1 MIADKKHIFALR
13 FCSLILLAK
22 KVADVNSRIEIV
34 LITAA
39 NDIVKNNLNL
49 ELIIKL
55 LRMHQ
60 LLQIVAKYM
69 IIQRCTKE

>member
-1 MIADKKHIFALR
+1 M
-13 FCSLILLAK
+13 
-22 KVADVNSRIEIV
+22 V

-49 ELIIKL
+49 ELILKP

-60 LLQIVAKYM
+60 LLHIVAKYM
-69 IIQRCTKE
+69 S

>member
-1 MIADKKHIFALR
+1 MPQING
-13 FCSLILLAK
+13 CELANK
-22 KVADVNSRIEIV
+22 ITDMNSRIEMV

-49 ELIIKL
+49 ELIIKP

-69 IIQRCTKE
+69 N